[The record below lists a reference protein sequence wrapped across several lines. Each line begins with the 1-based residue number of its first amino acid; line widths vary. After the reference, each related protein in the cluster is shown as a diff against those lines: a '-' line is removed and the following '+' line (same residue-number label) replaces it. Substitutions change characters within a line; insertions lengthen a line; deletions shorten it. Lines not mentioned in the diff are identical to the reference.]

1 MKYFQ
6 FITNNR
12 NIYTYKPYKLHIIDN
27 GCIFVN
33 LLQNKMF
40 SIYCVDIINNMLQK
54 LIYFFFYIILI
65 FKLITNKLI
74 NIKSLL

>member
-1 MKYFQ
+1 MKYFR

-27 GCIFVN
+27 GFIFVY
-33 LLQNKMF
+33 LLQNEMF
-40 SIYCVDIINNMLQK
+40 SIYCVDIINNMLKK
-54 LIYFFFYIILI
+54 LRYIFFYIILI
-65 FKLITNKLI
+65 FKPITNKLI

>member
-27 GCIFVN
+27 DFIFVY
-33 LLQNKMF
+33 LLQNEMF
-40 SIYCVDIINNMLQK
+40 SIYCIDITNNMLKK
-54 LIYFFFYIILI
+54 LRYIFSIL
-65 FKLITNKLI
+65 F
-74 NIKSLL
+74 